1 MRTVRIGGVTLGEGM
16 PRICIPVTGTT
27 AQQIV
32 QGARAA
38 QEAQADICEWRADF
52 FEALEDETAVSRM
65 IARMRETL
73 GGIPLLFTIR
83 TRAEGGQAALA
94 PEAYARLNAC
104 AAKSGADCVD
114 VEMLQPG
121 AREALEGVHAQGVP
135 VIASSHDFEKT
146 PPSQELLARI
156 EHMWASGADIAKI
169 AVMPR
174 SAQDVLRL
182 LEVTQEA
189 VRAQRGPVVT
199 MSMGRLGG
207 VSRLAG
213 ETFGSAMTF
222 GSAGSASAPGQIDA
236 RTLRAVLSALHG
248 QA

>member
-1 MRTVRIGGVTLGEGM
+1 MEI
-16 PRICIPVTGTT
+16 
-27 AQQIV
+27 
-32 QGARAA
+32 
-38 QEAQADICEWRADF
+38 
-52 FEALEDETAVSRM
+52 
-65 IARMRETL
+65 
-73 GGIPLLFTIR
+73 
-83 TRAEGGQAALA
+83 
-94 PEAYARLNAC
+94 
-104 AAKSGADCVD
+104 
-114 VEMLQPG
+114 LQPG

-135 VIASSHDFEKT
+135 VIASSHDFEQT

-156 EHMWASGADIAKI
+156 ERMWASGADIAKI

-236 RTLRAVLSALHG
+236 RTLRAALSALHG
-248 QA
+248 EA